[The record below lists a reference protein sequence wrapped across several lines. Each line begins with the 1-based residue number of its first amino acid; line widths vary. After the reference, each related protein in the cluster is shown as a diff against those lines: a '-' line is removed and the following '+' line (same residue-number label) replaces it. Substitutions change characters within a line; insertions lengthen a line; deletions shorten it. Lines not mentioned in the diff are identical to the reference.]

1 MYIMDYMI
9 HIMMLNQEYEVP
21 NISQGRFH
29 FAANLARVCDAPSG
43 LMSFKSRY
51 SIQQLNIWR
60 FFTSIPS
67 MVPGNSLDPSGPPCR
82 TM

>member
-1 MYIMDYMI
+1 MDYMI

-29 FAANLARVCDAPSG
+29 FAANLARVCDAPPG
-43 LMSFKSRY
+43 LM
-51 SIQQLNIWR
+51 NIWR

-67 MVPGNSLDPSGPPCR
+67 MVPRNSLDPNGPLCR